1 MGLLEVIQQCRE
13 SNDFEPLINQVPYA
27 RLIGI
32 KCFRAGDEVTFHLP
46 PKESNIG
53 NPTLPA
59 IHGGALGGFI
69 EHSAVMYVLLYM
81 EAPKFPK
88 IIDLSIDYLSAGHY
102 KDTYAECRILR
113 QGRRLA
119 NVAVTVWQAKK
130 SEPICTARAHML
142 LN

>member
-59 IHGGALGGFI
+59 IHG
-69 EHSAVMYVLLYM
+69 
-81 EAPKFPK
+81 
-88 IIDLSIDYLSAGHY
+88 LSLIH
-102 KDTYAECRILR
+102 I
-113 QGRRLA
+113 
-119 NVAVTVWQAKK
+119 
-130 SEPICTARAHML
+130 
-142 LN
+142 